1 MAASAAVPSHAART
15 EVCPGVPPRATKI
28 VATLGPASD
37 GRVAEL
43 LAAGVDVFRLNL
55 SHGTHAEHAARID
68 LIRAE
73 STRLG
78 RYVAIMADLQGPKI
92 RIRGFAQPGPVTLC
106 RGACFAIDA
115 ALDDLSGSV
124 DRVGTTY
131 ARLPS
136 EVVPGD
142 LLVLGDGLIELE
154 VTGVHSGRV
163 DCRVAAGGDL
173 AAGQGINKRGGGLS
187 ADALTEKDRTDLA
200 FACSKSVDY
209 IAVSFPRAAADIDM
223 ARALITE
230 QGGNCGLVAKIE
242 RAEAVADD
250 TALDALVLASDAVMV
265 ARGDL
270 GIEIGDAA
278 LVGVQ
283 KRIIARARALGRSV
297 ITATQMMESMTKNPR
312 PTRAEV
318 MDVANAVLDGT
329 DAVMLSGETAVGCHP
344 VAAVRSMSEVVRG
357 AEGSDAPSA
366 DAERPGD
373 CDSVDASLALAAM
386 TVADT
391 LSGVAAVACLTAS
404 GNTPRLMSRARS
416 RLPIYA
422 MAHSP
427 STLARVALIRGVH
440 PVLFETEGVD
450 FDLVNEAAIAWL
462 TQHGIVSFGDRVILS
477 KGDYR
482 DVQGGTNTLKIMEV
496 R

>member
-1 MAASAAVPSHAART
+1 MTR
-15 EVCPGVPPRATKI
+15 PRATKI

-37 GRVAEL
+37 GRVGEL

-73 STRLG
+73 SACLG

-92 RIRGFAQPGPVTLC
+92 RIRGFAQGPVTLC
-106 RGACFAIDA
+106 RGACFAIDT
-115 ALDDLSGSV
+115 ALGDGSGSV

-136 EVVPGD
+136 EVVRGD
-142 LLVLGDGLIELE
+142 LLVLGDGLIELA
-154 VTGVHSGRV
+154 VPGIVGGRV
-163 DCRVAAGGDL
+163 DCSVTAGGDL

-187 ADALTEKDRTDLA
+187 ADALTEKDRADLA
-200 FACSKSVDY
+200 FACSKNVDY
-209 IAVSFPRAAADIDM
+209 IAVSFPREAADMDM
-223 ARALITE
+223 ARSLVAE
-230 QGGNCGLVAKIE
+230 QGGNCGLVAKLE
-242 RAEAVADD
+242 RAEAVADEA
-250 TALDALVLASDAVMV
+250 ALDALVLASDAVMV

-278 LVGVQ
+278 LMGVQ
-283 KRIIARARALGRSV
+283 KRIIARARTLGRSV
-297 ITATQMMESMTKNPR
+297 ITATQMMESMIKNPR

-329 DAVMLSGETAVGCHP
+329 DAVMLSGETAVGRHP

-357 AEGSDAPSA
+357 AEGSDAPVA
-366 DAERPGD
+366 DDERPGD
-373 CDSVDASLALAAM
+373 CDAVDASLALAAM

-440 PVLFETEGVD
+440 PVLFETDGVD
-450 FDLVNEAAIAWL
+450 FDVVDEAAIAWL
-462 TQHGIVSFGDRVILS
+462 TQHGIVSLGDRVILS